1 MNTHNIRDLHKE
13 LAENEAIYLFF
24 ESQSHNIFIINP
36 ADNVSYCRGNLIV
49 ENHDYKQ
56 IIAPDK
62 IIRACKR
69 RVF

>member
-1 MNTHNIRDLHKE
+1 MNSLNIRGLHEE
-13 LAENEAIYLFF
+13 LDENEVIYLFF

-36 ADNVSYCRGNLIV
+36 TDKVSHCRGNLIV
-49 ENHDYKQ
+49 ENNDYKQ
-56 IIAPDK
+56 IISLDR